1 VTDAHAISRTMDD
14 YRAYLAGSRGEV
26 SIAKNAYVASRSG
39 WFSTRSAAYLASG
52 KPVVLQDTAWSAHLP
67 VGAGLHPFS
76 TLDEAVDALAN
87 VRRDYPAACRHARAV
102 ADECFAA
109 ERVCAR
115 LLEEATG

>member
-1 VTDAHAISRTMDD
+1 VTDAHAISGTMAD
-14 YRAYLAGSRGEV
+14 YQAYLARSRGEV

-67 VGAGLHPFS
+67 VGPGLYAF
-76 TLDEAVDALAN
+76 TTRGEAVGALAAI
-87 VRRDYPAACRHARAV
+87 REDYPAACRHAREV
-102 ADECFAA
+102 AEECFAA
-109 ERVCAR
+109 ERVCAH